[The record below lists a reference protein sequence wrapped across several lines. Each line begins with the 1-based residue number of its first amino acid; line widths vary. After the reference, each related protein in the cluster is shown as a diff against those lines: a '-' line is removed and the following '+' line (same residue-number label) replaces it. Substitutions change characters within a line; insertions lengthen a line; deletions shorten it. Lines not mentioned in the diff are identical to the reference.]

1 MSNTC
6 EFCGRRFSDG
16 GYVNREDGRTF
27 CCQAHYIAFYNG
39 DSPSGSSGSSSGES
53 NTTVV
58 HERNTPLTAAEIAFK
73 KWESKRDFKI
83 VAIGIGIMI
92 LFSAIMWVWN
102 SHSGPVYEE
111 EKRLQ
116 GICKEADKLIKSGD
130 YEKALKR
137 IERIEW
143 KYAFNG
149 RFGAQSSFDEH
160 YNEWEQ
166 KKSEFEDKL
175 EEAVEDEGYK
185 SIEDYMRSK
194 GIEK

>member
-1 MSNTC
+1 
-6 EFCGRRFSDG
+6 
-16 GYVNREDGRTF
+16 
-27 CCQAHYIAFYNG
+27 
-39 DSPSGSSGSSSGES
+39 
-53 NTTVV
+53 
-58 HERNTPLTAAEIAFK
+58 
-73 KWESKRDFKI
+73 
-83 VAIGIGIMI
+83 MI

-160 YNEWEQ
+160 YSEWEQ